1 MACPQI
7 ICLNGTSS
15 SGKTAIAQKLQ
26 ELLPRIYL
34 NFSIDSILYA
44 LPGSALFRMTHGQDI
59 SDLNYAQLVRSFNA
73 CVCRLAEVGNFLVI
87 DNAMIT
93 REQVTDLL
101 TNLEG
106 FTVLL
111 VGVHCS
117 LEELNRREQ
126 NRQDRTIGEAAA
138 QIHLVHRWFIYDLE
152 VDSSTKS
159 AAELAGEIMDY
170 IDSVVVLNGCDKT
183 LANIQKQ

>member
-1 MACPQI
+1 MVCPQI

-34 NFSIDSILYA
+34 NFAIDSILYA

-59 SDLNYAQLVRSFNA
+59 SDLNYVQLVRSFNA
-73 CVCRLAEVGNFLVI
+73 CVCRLA
-87 DNAMIT
+87 IT
-93 REQVTDLL
+93 SSEQATDLL
-101 TNLEG
+101 TSLEG
-106 FTVLL
+106 FSVLL

-117 LEELNRREQ
+117 LEELNRRER

-138 QIHLVHRWFIYDLE
+138 QIHVVHRRFIYDLE

-159 AAELAGEIMDY
+159 AAELAGEIMGY
-170 IDSVVVLNGCDKT
+170 IHGVVVLNGRDKT
-183 LANIQKQ
+183 LTNIQKQKRE